1 MTLLSALK
9 TPAADSP
16 QFVQAAFKRLQSDG
30 LPTKK
35 SEAWRFTPVR
45 SLTSET
51 LSIGESVLR
60 VSAPSQVVRID
71 EHALFGA
78 LAHSE
83 HFSAFN
89 AAAHSSPVLLRAESN
104 GAEPLVFT
112 YAGTGAS
119 CPRVFLEVAANTELD
134 LIERFE
140 GESELNNNVVEVLL
154 QPGARL
160 RHLRIHQDAGRTIGT
175 VAVRQL
181 KGSHYES
188 HVVTLGGRL
197 TRLDLH
203 VDLAEPGAECNLRG
217 VYHVTGSDHVDH
229 HLRVDHSAP
238 HGTSRQEYRGLLDER
253 GTAVFDGQAI
263 VHRTGGGAE
272 AHQSNRNLLLSESAN
287 VFTKP
292 HLEIDH
298 DDVIASHGA
307 TVGAM
312 DEDQVFY
319 LRARGVAQNTA
330 RALLTFAFAQA
341 ILDELPSAE
350 ARAELSDELRKRL
363 PDGASLASG
372 GLDAEMLEDE

>member
-1 MTLLSALK
+1 MSLLSSLK
-9 TPAADSP
+9 APSPDSP
-16 QFVQAAFKRLQSDG
+16 AFVRAAFEHLQIAG

-45 SLTSET
+45 ELTSKA
-51 LSIGESVLR
+51 LSIGESVLH
-60 VSAPSQVVRID
+60 VDAPSQVARLD
-71 EHALFGA
+71 AHPLFGE
-78 LAHSE
+78 LAHKE

-89 AAAHSSPVLLRAESN
+89 AAAHSSPVLLKAE
-104 GAEPLVFT
+104 GTGEPLTFT
-112 YAGTGAS
+112 YRGSGAS
-119 CPRVFLEVAANTELD
+119 CPRVFLEVAANTELN

-140 GESELNNNVVEVLL
+140 GESDLNNNVLEILL

-175 VAVRQL
+175 LAVRQL
-181 KGSHYES
+181 RDSHYES

-217 VYHVTGSDHVDH
+217 VYHVTGSDHADH

-238 HGTSRQEYRGLLDER
+238 HGISRQEYRGLLDER

-319 LRARGVAQNTA
+319 LRTRGITESTA
-330 RALLTFAFAQA
+330 RAMLTFAFAQA

-363 PDGASLASG
+363 PAGASLAAG
-372 GLDAEMLEDE
+372 GLEIE

>member
-9 TPAADSP
+9 PPASDSP
-16 QFVQAAFKRLQSDG
+16 EFVLAAFKRLEEEG

-45 SLTSET
+45 ALTGEA
-51 LSIGESVLR
+51 LSIGASVLH
-60 VSAPSQVVRID
+60 VEAPSQVTPLD
-71 EHALFGA
+71 AHPLFGT
-78 LAHSE
+78 LAHGE

-89 AAAHSSPVLLRAESN
+89 AATHSAPVLLKAD
-104 GAEPLVFT
+104 GAGDALTFT
-112 YAGTGAS
+112 YRGTGAS

-140 GESELNNNVVEVLL
+140 GESALNNNVLEIVL

-160 RHLRIHQDAGRTIGT
+160 RHLRIHQDSGRTIGT
-175 VAVRQL
+175 LAVRQL
-181 KGSHYES
+181 KSSHYES
-188 HVVTLGGRL
+188 HVVTLGGTL

-217 VYHVTGSDHVDH
+217 VYHVNGSDHADH

-238 HGTSRQEYRGLLDER
+238 HCTSRQEYRGLLDER

-263 VHRTGGGAE
+263 VHRSGGGAE
-272 AHQSNRNLLLSESAN
+272 AHQSNRNLLLSETAN

-298 DDVIASHGA
+298 DDVVASHGA
-307 TVGAM
+307 TVGALQ
-312 DEDQVFY
+312 EDQVFY
-319 LRARGVAQNTA
+319 LRTRGIAENTA
-330 RALLTFAFAQA
+330 RAMLTFAFAQA

-350 ARAELSDELRKRL
+350 ARTELSEELRKRL
-363 PDGASLASG
+363 PDGASLAAG
-372 GLDAEMLEDE
+372 GLDTDGLESE

>member
-9 TPAADSP
+9 PPAADSP
-16 QFVQAAFKRLQSDG
+16 AFVQAAFKRLEVEG

-45 SLTSET
+45 ELVSEA
-51 LSIGESVLR
+51 LSIGTSILEVD
-60 VSAPSQVVRID
+60 APSQVTHLDSHV
-71 EHALFGA
+71 LFGA
-78 LAHSE
+78 LAHPE

-89 AAAHSSPVLLRAESN
+89 AATHSSPVLLKAEGN
-104 GAEPLVFT
+104 GETLTFT
-112 YAGTGAS
+112 YRGAGAS

-140 GESELNNNVVEVLL
+140 GESDLNNNVLEILL

-160 RHLRIHQDAGRTIGT
+160 RHLRVHQDSGRTIGT

-181 KGSHYES
+181 KDSHYES

-203 VDLAEPGAECNLRG
+203 VDLHGPGAECNLRG
-217 VYHVTGSDHVDH
+217 MYHVTGSDHVDH

-238 HGTSRQEYRGLLDER
+238 QGTSRQEYRGLLDER
-253 GTAVFDGQAI
+253 STAVFDSQAI

-272 AHQSNRNLLLSESAN
+272 AHQSNRNLLLSEGAN

-312 DEDQVFY
+312 EEDQVFY
-319 LRARGVAQNTA
+319 LRTRGIPEDTA
-330 RALLTFAFAQA
+330 RAMLTFAFAQA

-350 ARAELSDELRKRL
+350 ARAELSNELRERL
-363 PDGASLASG
+363 PAGASLAAG
-372 GLDAEMLEDE
+372 GLEIE

>member
-1 MTLLSALK
+1 MTLLSSLK
-9 TPAADSP
+9 SPAADAP
-16 QFVQAAFKRLQSDG
+16 AFVQAAFERLQSEG

-45 SLTSET
+45 SLISET
-51 LSIGESVLR
+51 LSIGESVLH
-60 VSAPSQVVRID
+60 VDAPSQVTRLD
-71 EHALFGA
+71 AHALFGA
-78 LAHSE
+78 LAGGE

-89 AAAHSSPVLLRAESN
+89 AAAHSAPVLLQAS
-104 GAEPLVFT
+104 GAGEALTFT
-112 YAGTGAS
+112 YRGAGAS

-140 GESELNNNVVEVLL
+140 GESELNNNVLEILL

-160 RHLRIHQDAGRTIGT
+160 RHLRVHQDSGRTIGS

-188 HVVTLGGRL
+188 HVVTLGGQL

-203 VDLAEPGAECNLRG
+203 VDLHEAGAECNLRG

-229 HLRVDHSAP
+229 S
-238 HGTSRQEYRGLLDER
+238 
-253 GTAVFDGQAI
+253 QAI

-272 AHQSNRNLLLSESAN
+272 AHQSNRNLLLSENAN

-312 DEDQVFY
+312 EEDQVFY
-319 LRARGVAQNTA
+319 LRTRGIAEDTA
-330 RALLTFAFAQA
+330 RA
-341 ILDELPSAE
+341 I
-350 ARAELSDELRKRL
+350 LRKRL
-363 PDGASLASG
+363 PAGASLAASG
-372 GLDAEMLEDE
+372 LETEALETEALEVE